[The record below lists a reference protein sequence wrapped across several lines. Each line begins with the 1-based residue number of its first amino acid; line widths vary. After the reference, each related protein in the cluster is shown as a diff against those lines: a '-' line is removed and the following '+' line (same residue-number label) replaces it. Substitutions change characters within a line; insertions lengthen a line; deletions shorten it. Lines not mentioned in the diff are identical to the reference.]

1 MHFIWCMAAVGIVL
15 GGCSMQRAMQAQDAK
30 KQLVG
35 MTGEKIFTCM
45 GPPHSRSTMGA
56 VEVWQY
62 NSGNGQVDVTG
73 STTGNMI
80 GQTALV
86 SRTATAS
93 TRFCTVNLAMKD
105 GAVQSVN
112 YSGPTGG
119 ALTEGEQCAFAVRAC
134 LPQ

>member
-1 MHFIWCMAAVGIVL
+1 MRGLACILTAGLLI
-15 GGCSMQRAMQAQDAK
+15 GGCSVQRALQAQDAK

-45 GPPHSRSTMGA
+45 GPPHSRSAMGA

-112 YSGPTGG
+112 YTGPTGG